1 MRLSSQSVLV
11 RDFHVRMTASFSKME
26 WLAEPMSAYP
36 FHHLRELLERLD
48 ILRNNDSFCDVTI
61 AVKDKEFKAHRA
73 VLVAAS
79 PFFLA
84 LLTSD
89 MKESNE
95 QLIKVDL
102 EEATESVVEDALRY
116 LYTGN
121 VTIIEERAHNLL
133 ATANYLLLPGLK
145 TMVSDFLEER
155 VTTQNCV
162 FNYYF
167 ADKYECVELKAKCCE
182 VINSD
187 FSVVMETGDFLN
199 LNVQQVMEW
208 VSSDD
213 VIVNAEE
220 DIFGGIVMWVS
231 HNKSEREK
239 HFPELLH
246 QVRLPF
252 VSLDFL
258 LNELVNEELI
268 TENPQFCSN
277 FVINAMK
284 SVLNPAGGEASWQPR
299 KCQETHTDGIFICGG
314 KKALCYFPLEDD
326 WYKLVDTLFEHDNP
340 CLVQHKS
347 KVYIFDSKVHKVGES
362 RVVEYYEDNGALGTT
377 QRAKISLRSGSYTVL
392 NGELYAISL
401 SFDIIEIYKYNTETN
416 NWDKMKSLSSLQK
429 CPCVVNDQQ
438 FLYVISGRES
448 NITVRFDSGQNNYWK
463 KLAAVNEE
471 RFNAFGAAMNDKVYI
486 AGGLS
491 SSNYKGLTSCEV
503 YNPATNEWQLMP
515 GLNVP
520 RYSASMVCF
529 AGQLYVLGGIEIT
542 QSGVHKR
549 ALEVEIFDFERNQWT
564 QKSAIPVES
573 FESEDEKRKE
583 KKFQAC
589 VARICKRVINKLEP
603 LDINPKEK
611 V

>member
-1 MRLSSQSVLV
+1 
-11 RDFHVRMTASFSKME
+11 
-26 WLAEPMSAYP
+26 MSADP
-36 FHHLRELLERLD
+36 FEHLRELLERLD

-73 VLVAAS
+73 VLAATS

-84 LLTSD
+84 LLKSD
-89 MKESNE
+89 MKERNE

-102 EEATESVVEDALRY
+102 EEATESVVEDALKY

-199 LNVQQVMEW
+199 LDVKQVMEW

-220 DIFGGIVMWVS
+220 DIFSGIVTWVS

-252 VSLDFL
+252 VSHDFL

-268 TENPQFCSN
+268 TENPEFCSN

-284 SVLNPAGGEASWQPR
+284 SVLNPTDGEASWQPR
-299 KCQETHTDGIFICGG
+299 KCQETHTDGIFVCGG

-326 WYKLVDTLFEHDNP
+326 WYKLVDTLFEHENP
-340 CLVQHKS
+340 SLVQHKS

-362 RVVEYYEDNGALGTT
+362 RVVEYYEDNSALGTT
-377 QRAKISLRSGSYTVL
+377 QQAKISLSSGSYTVL
-392 NGELYAISL
+392 NGELYVISL
-401 SFDIIEIYKYNTETN
+401 SFNIEIYKHNTETN
-416 NWDKMKSLSSLQK
+416 DWDQMKSFRSLQRN
-429 CPCVVNDQQ
+429 PCVVNNQQ

-448 NITVRFDSGQNNYWK
+448 NITVRFDSGQNNWK

-491 SSNYKGLTSCEV
+491 SSNYEGLSSCEV

-515 GLNVP
+515 GLKVP

-529 AGQLYVLGGIEIT
+529 TGQLYVLGGTTIT
-542 QSGVHKR
+542 QRSHVHVR
-549 ALEVEIFDFERNQWT
+549 ALGVEMFDFERNQWT

-573 FESEDEKRKE
+573 FENEDEKKKA

-589 VARICKRVINKLEP
+589 VARICKRVINKFEP
-603 LDINPKEK
+603 LDINPRAKRR
-611 V
+611 

>member
-1 MRLSSQSVLV
+1 
-11 RDFHVRMTASFSKME
+11 ME
-26 WLAEPMSAYP
+26 CLAEPMSADP
-36 FHHLRELLERLD
+36 FEHLRELLERLD

-73 VLVAAS
+73 VLAATS

-84 LLTSD
+84 LLKSD
-89 MKESNE
+89 MKERNE

-102 EEATESVVEDALRY
+102 EEATESVVEDALKY

-199 LNVQQVMEW
+199 LDVKQVLEW

-220 DIFGGIVMWVS
+220 DVFSGIVMWVS

-252 VSLDFL
+252 VSHDFL

-268 TENPQFCSN
+268 TENPEFCSN

-284 SVLNPAGGEASWQPR
+284 SVLNPTGGEASWQPR
-299 KCQETHTDGIFICGG
+299 KCQETHTDGIFVCGG

-362 RVVEYYEDNGALGTT
+362 RVVEYYEDNSALGTT
-377 QRAKISLRSGSYTVL
+377 QRATISLSSGTYTVL
-392 NGELYAISL
+392 NGELYVISL
-401 SFDIIEIYKYNTETN
+401 SFNIIEIYKHNTETN
-416 NWDKMKSLSSLQK
+416 DWDQMKSFRSLQRN
-429 CPCVVNDQQ
+429 PCVVNNQQ

-448 NITVRFDSGQNNYWK
+448 NITVRFDSGQNNWK

-491 SSNYKGLTSCEV
+491 SSNYEGLSSCEV

-515 GLNVP
+515 GLKVP

-529 AGQLYVLGGIEIT
+529 TGQLYVLGGTTIT
-542 QSGVHKR
+542 QRSHVHVR
-549 ALEVEIFDFERNQWT
+549 ALGVEMFDFERNQWT

-573 FESEDEKRKE
+573 FENEDEKKKA

-589 VARICKRVINKLEP
+589 VARICKRVINKFEP
-603 LDINPKEK
+603 LDINPRAKRR
-611 V
+611 

>member
-1 MRLSSQSVLV
+1 
-11 RDFHVRMTASFSKME
+11 
-26 WLAEPMSAYP
+26 MSADP
-36 FHHLRELLERLD
+36 LEHLRELVERLD

-73 VLVAAS
+73 VLAAAS

-84 LLTSD
+84 LLTCN

-95 QLIKVDL
+95 QLIKVEL
-102 EEATESVVEDALRY
+102 EEATESVVEDALKY
-116 LYTGN
+116 LYTGK
-121 VTIIEERAHNLL
+121 VTIIEERAHSLL

-145 TMVSDFLEER
+145 TMVSDFLEDR

-167 ADKYECVELKAKCCE
+167 ADKYECVELKAKCYE

-187 FSVVMETGDFLN
+187 FSVVMETEDFLN
-199 LNVQQVMEW
+199 LDVKQVLEW

-220 DIFGGIVMWVS
+220 DVFSGIVMWVS

-252 VSLDFL
+252 VSHDFL

-268 TENPQFCSN
+268 TEDPEFCSN

-284 SVLNPAGGEASWQPR
+284 SVLNPTGREAFWQPR

-314 KKALCYFPLEDD
+314 KKALCYSPLEDD

-340 CLVQHKS
+340 CLAQHKS
-347 KVYIFDSKVHKVGES
+347 KVYIFDSKVHMVGKSE
-362 RVVEYYEDNGALGTT
+362 VVEYYEDNNALGTIQPAT
-377 QRAKISLRSGSYTVL
+377 KKFFLSSGSNTVTVL
-392 NGELYAISL
+392 NGELYAIS
-401 SFDIIEIYKYNTETN
+401 FCFTRDIIEIYKHNTETN
-416 NWDKMKSLSSLQK
+416 DWDEMKSLRSLQK

-448 NITVRFDSGQNNYWK
+448 NITVRFDSGQNNWK

-471 RFNAFGAAMNDKVYI
+471 RFNAFGAAMNDKIYI
-486 AGGLS
+486 AGGQS
-491 SSNYKGLTSCEV
+491 SSAYRGLSSCEV

-520 RYSASMVCF
+520 RNSASMVCF
-529 AGQLYVLGGIEIT
+529 AGQLYVLGGTTIT
-542 QSGVHKR
+542 QRGVYTQSTR
-549 ALEVEIFDFERNQWT
+549 ALGVETFDFERNQWT
-564 QKSAIPVES
+564 HKSAIPVES

-603 LDINPKEK
+603 VDINPRVKCR
-611 V
+611 

>member
-1 MRLSSQSVLV
+1 
-11 RDFHVRMTASFSKME
+11 
-26 WLAEPMSAYP
+26 MSADP
-36 FHHLRELLERLD
+36 FEHLRELLERLD

-73 VLVAAS
+73 VLAAAS

-84 LLTSD
+84 LLKSD
-89 MKESNE
+89 MRERNE

-102 EEATESVVEDALRY
+102 EEATECVVEDALKY

-121 VTIIEERAHNLL
+121 VTIMEERAHNLL

-199 LNVQQVMEW
+199 LDVKQVMEW

-220 DIFGGIVMWVS
+220 DIFSGIVTWVS
-231 HNKSEREK
+231 HYKSEREK

-252 VSLDFL
+252 VSHDFL

-268 TENPQFCSN
+268 TENPEFCSN

-284 SVLNPAGGEASWQPR
+284 SVLNPTDGEASWQPR
-299 KCQETHTDGIFICGG
+299 KCQETHTDGIFVCGG

-326 WYKLVDTLFEHDNP
+326 WYKLVDTLFEHENP
-340 CLVQHKS
+340 SLVQHKS

-362 RVVEYYEDNGALGTT
+362 RVVEYYEDNSALGTT
-377 QRAKISLRSGSYTVL
+377 QQAKISLSSGSYTVL
-392 NGELYAISL
+392 NGELYVISL
-401 SFDIIEIYKYNTETN
+401 SFNIEIYKHNTETN
-416 NWDKMKSLSSLQK
+416 DWDQMKSFRSLQRN
-429 CPCVVNDQQ
+429 PCVVNNQQ

-448 NITVRFDSGQNNYWK
+448 NITVRFDSGQNNWK

-491 SSNYKGLTSCEV
+491 SSNYEGLSSCEV

-515 GLNVP
+515 GLKVP

-529 AGQLYVLGGIEIT
+529 TGQLYVLGGTTIT
-542 QSGVHKR
+542 QRSHVHVR
-549 ALEVEIFDFERNQWT
+549 ALGVEMFDFERNQWT

-573 FESEDEKRKE
+573 FENEDEKKKA

-603 LDINPKEK
+603 LDFNPRAKRR
-611 V
+611 

>member
-1 MRLSSQSVLV
+1 
-11 RDFHVRMTASFSKME
+11 ME
-26 WLAEPMSAYP
+26 CLAEPMSADP
-36 FHHLRELLERLD
+36 FEHLRELLERLD

-73 VLVAAS
+73 VLAATS

-84 LLTSD
+84 LLKSD
-89 MKESNE
+89 MKERNE

-102 EEATESVVEDALRY
+102 EEATESVVEDALKY

-162 FNYYF
+162 FHYYF

-199 LNVQQVMEW
+199 LDVKQVMEW

-220 DIFGGIVMWVS
+220 DIFSGIVTWVS
-231 HNKSEREK
+231 HYKSEREK

-252 VSLDFL
+252 VSHDFL

-268 TENPQFCSN
+268 TENPEFCSN

-284 SVLNPAGGEASWQPR
+284 SVLNPTDGEASWQPR
-299 KCQETHTDGIFICGG
+299 KCQETHTDGIFVCGG

-326 WYKLVDTLFEHDNP
+326 WYKLVDTLFEHENP
-340 CLVQHKS
+340 SLVQHKS

-362 RVVEYYEDNGALGTT
+362 RVVEYYEDNSALGTT
-377 QRAKISLRSGSYTVL
+377 QQAKISLSSGSYTVL
-392 NGELYAISL
+392 NGELYVISL
-401 SFDIIEIYKYNTETN
+401 SFNIEIYKHNTETN
-416 NWDKMKSLSSLQK
+416 DWDQMKSFRSLQRN
-429 CPCVVNDQQ
+429 PCVVNNQQ

-448 NITVRFDSGQNNYWK
+448 NITVRFDSGQNNWK

-491 SSNYKGLTSCEV
+491 SSNYEGLSSCEV

-515 GLNVP
+515 GLKVP

-529 AGQLYVLGGIEIT
+529 TGQLYVLGGTTIT
-542 QSGVHKR
+542 QRSHVHVR
-549 ALEVEIFDFERNQWT
+549 ALGVEMFDFERNQWT

-573 FESEDEKRKE
+573 FENEDEKKKA

-589 VARICKRVINKLEP
+589 VARICKRVINKFEP
-603 LDINPKEK
+603 LDINPRAKRR
-611 V
+611 

>member
-1 MRLSSQSVLV
+1 
-11 RDFHVRMTASFSKME
+11 ME
-26 WLAEPMSAYP
+26 CLAEPMSADP
-36 FHHLRELLERLD
+36 FEHLRELLERLD

-73 VLVAAS
+73 VLAATS

-84 LLTSD
+84 LLKSD
-89 MKESNE
+89 MKERNE

-102 EEATESVVEDALRY
+102 EEATESVVEDALKY

-145 TMVSDFLEER
+145 TMVSDFLEDR
-155 VTTQNCV
+155 VTTRNCI

-199 LNVQQVMEW
+199 LDVKQVLEW

-220 DIFGGIVMWVS
+220 DVFSGIVMWVS

-252 VSLDFL
+252 VSHDFL
-258 LNELVNEELI
+258 LNELVNEELV

-284 SVLNPAGGEASWQPR
+284 SVLNPPGGEASWQPR

-326 WYKLVDTLFEHDNP
+326 WYKLVDTLFEHENP
-340 CLVQHKS
+340 SLVQHKS

-362 RVVEYYEDNGALGTT
+362 RVVEYYEDNSALGTT
-377 QRAKISLRSGSYTVL
+377 QQAKISLSSGSYTVL
-392 NGELYAISL
+392 NGELYVISL
-401 SFDIIEIYKYNTETN
+401 SFNIEIYKHNTETN
-416 NWDKMKSLSSLQK
+416 DWDQMKSFRSLQRN
-429 CPCVVNDQQ
+429 PCVVNNQQ

-448 NITVRFDSGQNNYWK
+448 NITVRFDSGQNNWK

-491 SSNYKGLTSCEV
+491 SSNYEGLSSCEV

-515 GLNVP
+515 GLKVP

-529 AGQLYVLGGIEIT
+529 TGQLYVLGGTTIT
-542 QSGVHKR
+542 QRSHVHLR
-549 ALEVEIFDFERNQWT
+549 ALGVEMFDFERNQWT
-564 QKSAIPVES
+564 QKSAISVES
-573 FESEDEKRKE
+573 FENEDEKKKA

-603 LDINPKEK
+603 LDINPRAKRR
-611 V
+611 